1 MTPSLFVGIDV
12 SHKHNVVCALDEK
25 GQQVGKMAS
34 FPNNLPGA
42 EQLERWIVEK
52 MHLAGAA
59 HLIVGTEATSFYD
72 FHVME
77 HLAQSPLLAHLPPSL
92 YRFNAKLIR
101 DFKKA
106 LRSQAKNDYRDAFAI
121 AMRLRMGDLPT
132 AFRPQL
138 DHLPLQRLTRFRAHT
153 AKSLAR
159 EKNYFLSQLFLKFSA
174 YTQIKPFS
182 DPFGA
187 TSQAILAEYLT
198 IDELM
203 AMPIEDL
210 LEFIIKKGRNRFPD
224 PHKVVEKLKQVA
236 RESYRIRPALA
247 QSVHLVLSL
256 SYKNIRTLTST
267 IKELDEAIVKE
278 LAGFTTTLKT
288 IPGIGDVY
296 TAGIL
301 SEIGDIAYFR
311 GHPQLAKYAG
321 LTWTEH
327 QSGDFRAEETRI
339 IKTANAYLRYY
350 LVEAANLVRLH
361 DPTFRAFYQRK
372 HQETLKHKHKRALVL
387 TARKL
392 VRTLFAMEKNGTIY
406 RPRTE
411 RLN

>member
-1 MTPSLFVGIDV
+1 MTPSLFVGIEV
-12 SHKHNVVCALDEK
+12 SHKHNVVCALDDQ

-42 EQLERWIVEK
+42 EQLEQWIVERR
-52 MHLAGAA
+52 HTAQAEV
-59 HLIVGTEATSFYD
+59 LILGTEATSFYD

-77 HLAQSPLLAHLPPSL
+77 HLAQSPLLLHLPPSL

-106 LRSQAKNDYRDAFAI
+106 LRSQAKNEYREAFAI
-121 AMRLRMGDLPT
+121 AMRLRMGDLPA

-138 DHLPLQRLTRFRAHT
+138 AHLPLQRLTRFRAHT

-159 EKNYFLSQLFLKFSA
+159 EKNYFLSQLFLKGSA

-182 DPFGA
+182 NPFGA

-198 IDELM
+198 TDELM

-210 LEFIIKKGRNRFPD
+210 LEFIIKKGKNRFSD
-224 PHKVVEKLKQVA
+224 PQKVVEKLKQVA
-236 RESYRIRPALA
+236 RESRKPPTCSGTIRPPGADSKLQEYPDVNQHHQRKCHPE
-247 QSVHLVLSL
+247 QSEGL
-256 SYKNIRTLTST
+256 
-267 IKELDEAIVKE
+267 EEAIVKE
-278 LAGFTTTLKT
+278 MDGFPTTLKP
-288 IPGIGDVY
+288 IPGIGPVY

-301 SEIGDIAYFR
+301 SEIGDITHFP

-327 QSGDFRAEETRI
+327 QAGDFRAEETRI
-339 IKTANAYLRYY
+339 IKTAKA
-350 LVEAANLVRLH
+350 
-361 DPTFRAFYQRK
+361 
-372 HQETLKHKHKRALVL
+372 
-387 TARKL
+387 
-392 VRTLFAMEKNGTIY
+392 
-406 RPRTE
+406 
-411 RLN
+411 

>member
-1 MTPSLFVGIDV
+1 MTPSLFVGVDV
-12 SHKHNVVCALDEK
+12 SHKHNVVCGLDDQ

-34 FPNNLPGA
+34 FANNLPGA
-42 EQLERWIVEK
+42 EQLEQWIVEK
-52 MHLAGAA
+52 MHTAGAE
-59 HLIVGTEATSFYD
+59 HLMVGTEATSFYD

-121 AMRLRMGDLPT
+121 AMRLRMGDLPA

-138 DHLPLQRLTRFRAHT
+138 AHLPLQRLTRFRAHN
-153 AKSLAR
+153 AQSLAR

-182 DPFGA
+182 NPFGA
-187 TSQAILAEYLT
+187 TSQAILAEYLST
-198 IDELM
+198 DELM
-203 AMPIEDL
+203 AMPLEDL
-210 LEFIIKKGRNRFPD
+210 LEFIIKKGKNRFPD
-224 PHKVVEKLKQVA
+224 PQKVVEKLKKVA

-256 SYKNIRTLTST
+256 SYKNIQTLTST

-278 LAGFTTTLKT
+278 LDGFTTTLKT
-288 IPGIGDVY
+288 IPGIGPVY

-392 VRTLFAMEKNGTIY
+392 VRVIFAMEKNGTIY
-406 RPRTE
+406 RPQA
-411 RLN
+411 

>member
-1 MTPSLFVGIDV
+1 MSMSPSLFVGIDV
-12 SHKHNVVCALDEK
+12 SHKHNVVCALDDQA
-25 GQQVGKMAS
+25 QQVKKMAS
-34 FPNNLPGA
+34 FPNNLPGT
-42 EQLERWIVEK
+42 EQLEQWIVEK
-52 MHLAGAA
+52 MHIAQAEN
-59 HLIVGTEATSFYD
+59 LIVGTEATSFYD

-92 YRFNAKLIR
+92 FRFNAKMIR

-106 LRSQAKNDYRDAFAI
+106 LRAPHVKNDYRDAFAI
-121 AMRLRMGDLPT
+121 AMRLRVGDLPA

-138 DHLPLQRLTRFRAHT
+138 EHLPLQRLTRFRAHT

-187 TSQAILAEYLT
+187 TSQAILAEYLST
-198 IDELM
+198 DELM

-224 PHKVVEKLKQVA
+224 PQEVVEKLKKVA

-247 QSVHLVLSL
+247 QSVHLVLTL

-267 IKELDEAIVKE
+267 IKELDEAIAKE
-278 LAGFTTTLKT
+278 LEGFTTTLKT
-288 IPGIGDVY
+288 IPGIGPVY
-296 TAGIL
+296 AAGIL
-301 SEIGDIAYFR
+301 AEIGNIDYFP
-311 GHPQLAKYAG
+311 GHPKLAKYAG

-339 IKTANAYLRYY
+339 IKAANAYLRYY

-392 VRTLFAMEKNGTIY
+392 VRVIFAMEKNGTIY
-406 RPRTE
+406 RPRA
-411 RLN
+411 